1 MKDGA
6 KIVETNTP
14 NPDDK
19 DSNVGG
25 KRKKFE
31 NDDKKFYDGKTIYPD
46 SIDLDEY
53 ADQDGDSI
61 FKEEV
66 KESVVGKTKEFIEHY
81 KMFLENKPQMEEALK
96 SLFSEVCPHSLQI
109 GEDSYIIIVPAT
121 TDEYCDYLESE
132 DQEVIELKLKNLPKH

>member
-1 MKDGA
+1 MKDET
-6 KIVETNTP
+6 KIVETNAP
-14 NPDDK
+14 KPSDE
-19 DSNVGG
+19 DSNLGG

-31 NDDKKFYDGKTIYPD
+31 NDDKKFYDDKTVYPD
-46 SIDLDEY
+46 SINLDDY
-53 ADQDGDSI
+53 ADQDGDSV

-66 KESVVGKTKEFIEHY
+66 KEKVTGKTKEFIENY
-81 KMFLENKPQMEEALK
+81 KMLLENKPQLEEALK

-121 TDEYCDYLESE
+121 TEEYCEYLENE